1 MILKK
6 RTPGAGLPPS
16 GGGGGGGGGQY
27 TCMYYHDSQR
37 SFSLKPFGQSKPNVL
52 LSILRKG
59 E

>member
-6 RTPGAGLPPS
+6 KMTQGAGLPPS
-16 GGGGGGGGGQY
+16 GGTIHVY
-27 TCMYYHDSQR
+27 ITIIFKDF
-37 SFSLKPFGQSKPNVL
+37 FSLKPFGQSKPNVL